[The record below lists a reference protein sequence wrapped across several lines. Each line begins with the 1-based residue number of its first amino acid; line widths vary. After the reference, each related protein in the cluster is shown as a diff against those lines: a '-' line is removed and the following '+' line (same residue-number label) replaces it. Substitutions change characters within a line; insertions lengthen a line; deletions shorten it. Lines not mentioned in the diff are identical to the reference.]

1 MHDMKF
7 ILEVMG
13 VVLITIVVLFAGYA
27 KFGAMSSK
35 KQK

>member
-1 MHDMKF
+1 MHDIKF
-7 ILEVMG
+7 VLEVMG

-27 KFGAMSSK
+27 KIGAISAK

>member
-7 ILEVMG
+7 ILEVIG
-13 VVLITIVVLFAGYA
+13 AIFVSVVVLFAIYA
-27 KFGAMSSK
+27 KMGAISSK